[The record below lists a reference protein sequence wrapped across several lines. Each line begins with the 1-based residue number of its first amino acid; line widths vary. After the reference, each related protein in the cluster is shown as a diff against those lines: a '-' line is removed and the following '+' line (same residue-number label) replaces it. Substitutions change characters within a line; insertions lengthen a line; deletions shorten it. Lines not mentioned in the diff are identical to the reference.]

1 MRIAVNG
8 VNYHVETAGE
18 GRPLLLL
25 HGFTGSVRTW
35 DRFVPDWSR
44 LWRTVAVDLIGH
56 GGTDAPEDPDR
67 YTMEQTVRDLT
78 GILDA
83 LGIAEAAVLGY
94 SMGGRAALSLAMLQP
109 DRVSGLILES
119 TSPGLET
126 PEERQARIRQ
136 DEALA
141 ERILREGLERFVDYW
156 ENLPLFAGLK
166 RLPPELQ
173 QRIRD
178 QRLSNRPLGLA
189 NSLRGMGTGRQ
200 PSWWAS
206 LRSLPMPVLLL
217 AGEQDAKFMDIAGR
231 MGSAI
236 PHATFV
242 AVPNAGHTVH
252 VEQAELFD
260 TIVKEF
266 LSGIPW

>member
-8 VNYHVETAGE
+8 VNYHVEAVGA

-44 LWRTVAVDLIGH
+44 TWRTVAVDLIGH
-56 GGTDAPEDPDR
+56 GETDAPEDPER
-67 YTMEQTVRDLT
+67 YTMEHTVRDLV

-83 LGIAEAAVLGY
+83 LEIADATVLGY
-94 SMGGRAALSLAMLQP
+94 SMGGRTALSLAMIWP
-109 DRVSGLILES
+109 ERVSGLILES

-126 PEERQARIRQ
+126 PEQREARIRQ

-141 ERILREGLERFVDYW
+141 DRIMREGLERFVEYW

-166 RLPPELQ
+166 RLSPELQ
-173 QRIRD
+173 QHIRF
-178 QRLSNRPLGLA
+178 QRLRNRPLGLA

-206 LRSLPMPVLLL
+206 LASLPMPVLLV
-217 AGEQDAKFMDIAGR
+217 AGEQDAKFMEIAER
-231 MGSAI
+231 MVSAI
-236 PHATFV
+236 PHAEFV
-242 AVPNAGHTVH
+242 PVPNAGHTVH

-266 LSGIPW
+266 LSGIPL